1 MPGVN
6 LVILLGRVGK
16 DPEMRY
22 TQSGSAI
29 CNFSLATSE
38 EWKDKGSG
46 EKKTKTEWHKVIVF
60 GKLAEIA
67 GRYLVK
73 GSQCYIE
80 GKIQTREWTDKNQ
93 EKRYTT
99 EIVASEV
106 QFLGGKTEK
115 TDEYTSRGQNGT
127 PTGKYDEN
135 DDSDV
140 PF

>member
-6 LVILLGRVGK
+6 LAILLGRVGK
-16 DPEMRY
+16 DPEMKY

-38 EWKDKGSG
+38 EWKDKDSG
-46 EKKTKTEWHKVIVF
+46 DKKSKTEWHRIVIF

-67 GRYLVK
+67 GRYLEK
-73 GSQCYIE
+73 GSQVYLE

-106 QFLGGKTEK
+106 QFLGGE
-115 TDEYTSRGQNGT
+115 G
-127 PTGKYDEN
+127 
-135 DDSDV
+135 
-140 PF
+140 